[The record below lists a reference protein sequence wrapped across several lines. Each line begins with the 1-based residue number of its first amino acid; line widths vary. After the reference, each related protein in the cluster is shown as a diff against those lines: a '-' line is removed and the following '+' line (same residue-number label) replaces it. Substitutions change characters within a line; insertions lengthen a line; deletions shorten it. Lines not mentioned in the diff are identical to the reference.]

1 MDACLFDLDGTLVD
15 SIGDIAECANLVRD
29 SFGLPPLPETRI
41 YTFIGEGSRHLV
53 ARALAGTIDGPTP
66 DDATLDEAVR
76 RWVSLYE
83 THMMKRTRLFPGID
97 ATLKELQCLKAI
109 VTNKPGDSAR
119 QLCRRARLDDFCPV
133 IIGMGD
139 VPERKPARDGIDAAI
154 ARLEKLN
161 GGQKIERAVFVG
173 DSPIDGGAAQ
183 SAGLPFV
190 GVLWG
195 LGTRA
200 ELESAGAFAIAER
213 VEDLAL
219 CCARALE
226 TAGTIR
232 R

>member
-173 DSPIDGGAAQ
+173 DSSIDGGAAQ

>member
-161 GGQKIERAVFVG
+161 DGQKIERAVFVG